1 VRLRPESSKNG
12 EGRTLALEDE
22 LWELIERRW
31 HGREYKTASGPAI
44 APLVF
49 HHRGV
54 PIGDFRKAWASAC
67 IEAGLFRTIVL
78 ADGAEQKLPIKLFH
92 DLRRTAV
99 RNMIRAGVSQPV
111 AMKISGHRTAAIFR
125 RYDITTEADIRD
137 AMRRTQAHI
146 AAQPVKPTVVP
157 FAVGAGR

>member
-1 VRLRPESSKNG
+1 M
-12 EGRTLALEDE
+12 
-22 LWELIERRW
+22 
-31 HGREYKTASGPAI
+31 
-44 APLVF
+44 F
-49 HHRGV
+49 HHRGAPV
-54 PIGDFRKAWASAC
+54 GDFRKAWASTC
-67 IEAGLFRTIVL
+67 IKAGLYREVVL
-78 ADGAEQKLPIKLFH
+78 ADGTKQKVPIKLFH

-146 AAQPVKPTVVP
+146 SAQPVKLGVVP
-157 FAVGAGR
+157 LGRTAEGAGY